1 MPKCHFSIST
11 FPYNDLNMKTLK
23 PVILLLLSL
32 AIVSCGTPKYA
43 TITSKPDLSKYEY
56 VYLVPTEALM
66 YEFAGG
72 PTTVVAVGGPI
83 TALVS
88 AAVSAGV
95 SAGASVGYKKT
106 HNQKDLIENTFMA
119 HGFEVVT
126 DEELADKKVAEKT
139 VVVNFVYAG
148 RKMRALGYSQKFTIQ
163 LLDAVT
169 SEEICAATGEGMGS
183 SPAAD
188 VFKATKKCLDAIF
201 N

>member
-1 MPKCHFSIST
+1 M
-11 FPYNDLNMKTLK
+11 LK
-23 PVILLLLSL
+23 PFILLMLSI

-43 TITSKPDLSKYEY
+43 TITSKPDLSKYKY
-56 VYLVPTEALM
+56 VYLVPTEALT

-72 PTTVVAVGGPI
+72 PITVVTVVGGPI

-88 AAVSAGV
+88 SAVSAGV
-95 SAGASVGYKKT
+95 SAGASEVYKKT

-126 DEELADKKVAEKT
+126 DEELADKNVAEKT

-148 RKMRALGYSQKFTIQ
+148 LKMRAFGYSQKFTIQ

-169 SEEICAATGEGMGS
+169 TKEICAATGEGMGS